1 MCNWLILATWY
12 RRDGTPVPDRK
23 LVTLVSQGDP
33 LAIAFVATVVL
44 CVVGR
49 AIYRSFHKP

>member
-23 LVTLVSQGDP
+23 LVSALGNGDP
-33 LAIAFVATVVL
+33 LAIAFVTVFVL
-44 CVVGR
+44 CIAGR
-49 AIYRSFHKP
+49 ALFRSFHKP